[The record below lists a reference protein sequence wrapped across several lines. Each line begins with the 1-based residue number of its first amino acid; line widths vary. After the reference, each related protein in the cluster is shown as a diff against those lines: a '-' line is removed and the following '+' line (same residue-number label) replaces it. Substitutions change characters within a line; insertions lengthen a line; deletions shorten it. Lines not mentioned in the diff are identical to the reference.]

1 MKELIGNDILCLP
14 RSSLVSEFILYSI
27 LSKIIVNETY
37 NSAQGSSQQQQLSTE
52 SLNGLNLCSVIK
64 YRLEQ
69 LKQVYLRI
77 VSIGSDL
84 FDLCST
90 FHQRPNQEDQKY
102 KFAFYAAKRFQ

>member
-1 MKELIGNDILCLP
+1 MKELTGNYILCLP
-14 RSSLVSEFILYSI
+14 GSSIVSKFILSSTF
-27 LSKIIVNETY
+27 SKIMVNEAY
-37 NSAQGSSQQQQLSTE
+37 NSAQGSSKQQQLSTE

-102 KFAFYAAKRFQ
+102 KLAFYAAKRFQ